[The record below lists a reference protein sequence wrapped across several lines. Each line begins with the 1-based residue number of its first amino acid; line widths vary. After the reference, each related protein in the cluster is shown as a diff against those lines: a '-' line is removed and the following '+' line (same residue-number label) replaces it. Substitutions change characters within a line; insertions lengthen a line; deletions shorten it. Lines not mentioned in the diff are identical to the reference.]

1 MTEPTKQVAFRLPAS
16 LLKRL
21 DAHAERLR
29 REAPWSNATRADAA
43 RALLTEALEAQEPRR
58 QKGRRTAKR

>member
-1 MTEPTKQVAFRLPAS
+1 MTEPTKQVAFRLPVS

-29 REAPWSNATRADAA
+29 RDAPWSNATRADAA
-43 RALLTEALEAQEPRR
+43 RALLTEALEAQEPSG
-58 QKGRRTAKR
+58 QKGRGVGRR